1 MASSRPR
8 VTFRMHPRHR
18 WCCGVV
24 HSRMREAF
32 RLRRWCSVLAW
43 SASQCY
49 SITLVVLCVVLGC
62 VFPLCSPLFVCLEYS
77 VFALSLLPCPPVI
90 LVHLNPSCKKAAKP
104 YRQMNIIQV
113 VEGLPSSPGENSK
126 KKMAGYDAAIFMFVW
141 LSLVRKYS
149 LRSIM

>member
-1 MASSRPR
+1 MRGAFRLRRRCSVMVLFAWRCCLCLWHIGAVASSRPR

-113 VEGLPSSPGENSK
+113 VEGLPLLP
-126 KKMAGYDAAIFMFVW
+126 
-141 LSLVRKYS
+141 R
-149 LRSIM
+149 